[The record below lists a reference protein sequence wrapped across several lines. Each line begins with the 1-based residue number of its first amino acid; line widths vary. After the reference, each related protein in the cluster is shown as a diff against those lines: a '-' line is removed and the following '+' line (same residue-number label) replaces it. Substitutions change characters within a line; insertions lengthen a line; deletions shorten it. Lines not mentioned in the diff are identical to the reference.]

1 MAVKASF
8 TFRVSS
14 ERVRAYSKRHHL
26 KEFPLIKEYKV
37 PSNALQE
44 LEEIS
49 YILSGDYSVF

>member
-8 TFRVSS
+8 TFRFSS

-26 KEFPLIKEYKV
+26 KEFSLNKEFKV

-44 LEEIS
+44 PEKIS
-49 YILSGDYSVF
+49 YILSADYLVF

>member
-26 KEFPLIKEYKV
+26 KEFSLNKEFKV

-44 LEEIS
+44 LEKIN
-49 YILSGDYSVF
+49 YVLSADYLVF